1 MSNRI
6 TPPRSKDSFSGS
18 SPRPKMRSD
27 LRNIS
32 DPSVFSAVLFKEKD
46 KIKDKRRSDARD
58 RKMRWKPQARVANSE
73 FVASSHQEPFS
84 NGEIAK
90 VYEWEPQSSWLSGMN
105 MKLGLDAES
114 TATIKEVKDSFHDL
128 AASFGQVKAEIGLNK
143 ETGILVTKM
152 TEGMSDV
159 ATFLLLVAVL
169 WIIKPETQNEKIMA
183 MFMIVGV
190 LSTRNS
196 LKDFFM
202 NSPIGEWLK
211 GSEIPAPQMFGFAP
225 DCDSLATI
233 LVTVMNTFVCVKAGS
248 AIFEPKFFV
257 RTMSE
262 LGKAGST
269 ITNMVRGVNLLVTYV
284 YSSIDAWYSG
294 KTYFTQTGHQFIDVF
309 LQEATEIIDSFE
321 SKTLYNLDS
330 SVDRVK
336 AAIEQGTSIQMKVP
350 GGGQFT
356 GVRACVLN
364 HITELVK
371 IRKALMASN
380 FKYSGIRQEPAV
392 LYLVG
397 PPGSMKSQAMQ
408 HVAHYV
414 NARLMNNAD
423 FELYCEQPSTGLHN
437 RQFEN
442 DFWDGYKQSQN
453 IVIFD
458 DILQA
463 KDIAGS
469 PNNEAM
475 NFIRSVNVFPYEL
488 HMAKIDD
495 KGSTNFRSKFVLANS
510 NMKNIVIDSIH
521 DVGAFLRRLDLV
533 YDVCLKAEYC
543 IDPSAPLW
551 HRKPDKSKFP
561 VWTAEEA
568 GEETSLI
575 GTTRTH
581 PSMCDFH
588 LQKLKHGHFVDA
600 GVVHSFTQVLEN
612 YYQVYLT
619 KEAQFKSYL
628 KTLDE
633 TLYGTRESYQKYL
646 FDLGREPQEDFESTY
661 GTQIDQ
667 DTDEIEMFEPQMDL
681 GRNPNAV
688 VFTTDES
695 GLETGPPNEEE
706 LSTCLVTDAEAIAEP
721 LDEDY
726 LRNLLMLAF
735 RNIHAYRL
743 LVCVMTR
750 VRILKR
756 RLNLNIPDRVLYGM
770 CFNRVE
776 ATVKL
781 FFDIDLARD
790 GGVGW
795 VEDLLDEAHVCQEAI
810 DISVIFVY
818 RLLISGADEPE
829 PEYEDLP
836 QYTPQM
842 LHSSSSRTQSE
853 RTLSRLD
860 LLSHLS
866 PLNVDVMMA
875 IRASD
880 YQMACAMEIVMTR
893 MINEAF
899 MRTGYI
905 ILPDDAANCVI
916 EAADNSELFD
926 LDMLSD
932 NMEVVMEK
940 VFDIY
945 ASAERGTTSQRRN
958 LLIKRCKDD
967 LVALVRNEI
976 PPWVAFIGNVYHN
989 CVLYLGQLTIIPDVL
1004 RQIGYM
1010 WMGRYGIYA
1019 QVSIVATSIPIFT
1032 SVFNLVFKLVM
1043 PLVLGN
1049 EPAKSKKGKET
1060 WLRNPGFKTMKLV
1073 GKLFPH
1079 SDERRSKNP
1088 QRSKVTRLVRPQ
1100 AGDLSPQSVT
1110 SSNPN
1115 LISVMQMMMRKSIF
1129 TLWVPLPVDERTEEK
1144 THQGSGFAVGLK
1156 GRTLLIPYHFGSL
1169 LQTYVDDEIISLQD
1183 VCALKRPLCDE
1194 PYFYFT
1200 VQEFLSGFFQWKEG
1214 EAQDLALLRM
1224 PSHFQPVKDVL
1235 SHFATEK
1242 YIERYKKFEAVLWI
1256 PRAED
1261 NRELHSVVAE
1271 RRSGPIEIGSA
1282 RYEEYTVQQVYEY
1295 AAHTSEGD
1303 CGALLYVNDTSNP
1316 SLVTGMHI
1324 AGSTGRKCG
1333 MAAVL
1338 SREFLEDAL
1347 SLAGE
1352 DYVEEPLE
1360 LKFVP
1365 VENPHPQMGCFGKVV
1380 DSPVPQRIKRS
1391 KLRPSPLKDKAWV
1404 SLKRPSRLMPFVNE
1418 FGEKIDPLVLATH
1431 GYGQPD
1437 IICPDEDIVA
1447 ARDSLYDYLCSRST
1461 KDVERRV
1468 LSFEEAVL
1476 GKGPGSAFTSIPRGT
1491 SAGYPYNCDGGISS
1505 KHRFF
1510 GFGEEFDFSS
1520 QACVDLQKS
1529 VRYVSDCAQRG
1540 VRCVHIFTDSLKD
1553 ERRSF
1558 KKWERGDTR
1567 LFSGC
1572 PIVLL
1577 IVSRQYFGAFQ
1588 EWIVENR
1595 IRNGV
1600 AIGINEYGSEWD
1612 SLGRE
1617 LLRFGNTN
1625 NVGAGDYQG
1634 FDKRHKAKLL
1644 NALLWI
1650 INKWY
1655 NGTPAEEKARK
1666 TLWLELTNS
1675 KHINDGVLFEWSN
1688 ALPSGHPLT
1697 AFVNS
1702 LYNPL
1707 IKRIVFDRIVP
1718 EPFRGKFNF
1727 MVYLIVLGDDNVFS
1741 VDPVL
1746 VEYFRE
1752 ELIAV
1757 EMLKLGQVYTP
1768 EDKDKAEHGL
1778 TLRRLEDVTFL
1789 KRKFRFFRGRWIAPL
1804 DLGTIMDIPNW
1815 TRDGPNIYADT
1826 ESNVQVALEE
1836 LTLHGRDVFEE
1847 LGGRL
1852 IQAVRDTHGLSEPE
1866 CTSFDVL
1873 YQKVIHRDGDRS
1885 EYRSIIPGYGVTGGK
1900 KAEPQIGSERSDDE
1914 QAAVFT
1920 VTSRMAC
1927 WQPQLNPGSRKP
1939 HVRLIQRRVVNR
1951 IATTNTNPALGNDN
1965 RLTVSR
1971 LEAQDGLEDNSSSSV
1986 TRMVSDADVV
1996 VAKPLMERKLD
2007 SSLVE
2012 NATTGNMQSVADFL
2026 SRPLMI
2032 FGGAFATTDIPN
2044 TPIGGFQSPQGP
2056 LGLPIFN
2063 DKIKGAGAFRGDLHV
2078 TINFNANRF
2087 QQGRYMLVWIPT
2099 GGAVGYD
2106 VWDRMHRATLVE
2118 TTQCP
2123 HVEFDLS
2130 CDTSATLV
2138 VPYVTAQG
2146 WAATSSSTNL
2156 TTNLVGMNGW
2166 VRLIP
2171 YSPLVAPTGSST
2183 ANYTVFVHFENV
2195 EFAMAIAPQ
2204 AGGARVKTRVRRRVG
2219 PAASEQKSQNI
2230 GPLESAFSSL
2240 SLVAGKMN
2248 GIPLLSS
2255 VSHTA
2260 GWAADLAAS
2269 VAGAFGWSRPH
2280 NSEHSTMMIPY
2291 NNANR
2296 MTNVDVADNSTKLGY
2311 FDRNEIED
2319 VVGFSGTDIDEMS
2332 LAYVQSIS
2340 AYNSAITWSNTAVY
2354 GTRLVELFCCP
2365 RDYVTTTV
2373 QSGVNITHM
2382 SPVSFVS
2389 SFFSLYRGSLRFTFK
2404 IVKTEFH
2411 SGRLQISF
2419 FPFDTINGA
2428 VPTSPSTYDC
2438 AYLHR
2443 EIIDVRDKSEF
2454 TFVAP
2459 YTSFSQYRSMSSSDR
2474 HYGKLLVDV
2483 LDPLVA
2489 PSSVSSSVSIIIE
2502 VSGAE
2507 DLEFA
2512 QPAAP
2517 AWQVCA
2523 QYVPQAGGNTCLI
2536 VAEDV
2541 GHSNIGNNGAAAK
2554 ACIGE
2559 RVTSFR
2565 QILKRFSL
2573 FNKPASIGYSA
2584 STNMMQVTPF
2594 INNVSSIGSS
2604 LLFTQ
2609 PAQPGDLITSISACY
2624 ALLRGSVRFKFI
2636 DPTTATAAKVFI
2648 SSYAL
2653 DVTQGF
2659 KKSVGWTTANDTA
2672 YWQPNRTQAFFR
2684 TDIGGVPEVEVPFYS
2699 RYHSTA
2705 VADTLATD
2713 KTTIPDLV
2721 YTGLGTGPR
2730 QVFNYYTP
2738 NVPAADPLVYRSAG
2752 EDFSLGLFVSV
2763 PPVVGWTYNMN

>member
-1 MSNRI
+1 MSNRV

-58 RKMRWKPQARVANSE
+58 RKMRWKPQARVATSE
-73 FVASSHQEPFS
+73 FAASPHQEPFS
-84 NGEIAK
+84 NGEEEK

-128 AASFGQVKAEIGLNK
+128 AASFGQIKAEIGLNK
-143 ETGILVTKM
+143 ETGILVTRM

-159 ATFLLLVAVL
+159 ATFLLLIAVL

-211 GSEIPAPQMFGFAP
+211 GSETPTPQMFGFAP

-543 IDPSAPLW
+543 IDPSAPFW

-588 LQKLKHGHFVDA
+588 LQKLQSGHFVDA
-600 GVVHSFTQVLEN
+600 GVVHSFSQVLEN

-646 FDLGREPQEDFESTY
+646 SGLGRESDEFFEA
-661 GTQIDQ
+661 Q
-667 DTDEIEMFEPQMDL
+667 DSDEIEMFEPQMNS
-681 GRNPNAV
+681 GNGQSVR
-688 VFTTDES
+688 FTTTSS
-695 GLETGPPNEEE
+695 GMSVRPPTAHEI
-706 LSTCLVTDAEAIAEP
+706 EACCTSISDHDQAPVAGDFLHE
-721 LDEDY
+721 
-726 LRNLLMLAF
+726 LMLLGLH
-735 RNIHAYRL
+735 NHYAYEILVNVIAKASVLRHRL
-743 LVCVMTR
+743 RFDVDD
-750 VRILKR
+750 RILF
-756 RLNLNIPDRVLYGM
+756 GM

-776 ATVKL
+776 AVIKL
-781 FFDIDLARD
+781 FFNIDLSTNMGA
-790 GGVGW
+790 GW
-795 VEDLLDEAHVCQEAI
+795 IEKELSPEHAEQYVI
-810 DISVIFVY
+810 DTAVVFVY
-818 RLLISGADEPE
+818 RLMIANLPE
-829 PEYEDLP
+829 EELPE
-836 QYTPQM
+836 YTPQM
-842 LHSSSSRTQSE
+842 LHSTESRTNSE
-853 RTLSRLD
+853 RALSRLD
-860 LLSHLS
+860 LLSHLEEDTIDS
-866 PLNVDVMMA
+866 IMA
-875 IRASD
+875 LRADHYES
-880 YQMACAMEIVMTR
+880 ACAIEIVIVK

-899 MRTGYI
+899 VRTGFI
-905 ILPDDAANCVI
+905 ILPNDAARAVLSTVGIVEYNL
-916 EAADNSELFD
+916 DTLSSD
-926 LDMLSD
+926 LDNIMERIFDAYANSAHSTTHERRMVLIARLRQDLSA
-932 NMEVVMEK
+932 
-940 VFDIY
+940 I
-945 ASAERGTTSQRRN
+945 
-958 LLIKRCKDD
+958 
-967 LVALVRNEI
+967 VRNEI
-976 PPWVAFIGNVYHN
+976 PVWVSFVGNIYSN
-989 CVLYLGQLTIIPDVL
+989 CVSYLGQVMS
-1004 RQIGYM
+1004 G
-1010 WMGRYGIYA
+1010 
-1019 QVSIVATSIPIFT
+1019 VSAYRHALLGNSGPFFQRMAIVYSTP
-1032 SVFNLVFKLVM
+1032 VFITAFGVIFKLVM
-1043 PLVLGN
+1043 PLIAGY
-1049 EPAKSKKGKET
+1049 KTKKGKKVTKT
-1060 WLRNPGFKTMKLV
+1060 WNPLKTVSLV
-1073 GKLFPH
+1073 KEKVSSLFPH
-1079 SDERRSKNP
+1079 SDERRTRNP
-1088 QRSKVTRLVRPQ
+1088 QRSKVGRLVRPQ

-1115 LISVMQMMMRKSIF
+1115 LVSVMQMMMRKSIF
-1129 TLWVPLPVDERTEEK
+1129 TLWVPLPFDERTDEK
-1144 THQGSGFAVGLK
+1144 THQGSGFAVGLR

-1169 LQTYVDDEIISLQD
+1169 LQTCVDDEIISRND
-1183 VCALKRPLCDE
+1183 VCALKRPSCDD
-1194 PYFYFT
+1194 PYIYFT
-1200 VQEFLSGFFQWKEG
+1200 VQEFLTGFFHWDAG

-1256 PRAED
+1256 PHAEN

-1271 RRSGPIEIGSA
+1271 RRSGPIEVGSS
-1282 RYEEYTVQQVYEY
+1282 RFEEYTVQQVYEY
-1295 AAHTSEGD
+1295 AAHTSDGD

-1338 SREFLEDAL
+1338 TREYLEDAL
-1347 SLAGE
+1347 QQAGE
-1352 DYVEEPLE
+1352 NYVEENLD
-1360 LKFVP
+1360 LKFMP

-1520 QACVDLQKS
+1520 QACVDLRKS
-1529 VRYVSDCAQRG
+1529 VQYVSDCAQRG

-1650 INKWY
+1650 INRWY

-1746 VEYFRE
+1746 SEYFRE

-1768 EDKDKAEHGL
+1768 EDKDKTAHGQ

-1836 LTLHGRDVFEE
+1836 LSLHGRDVFEE

-1927 WQPQLNPGSRKP
+1927 WQPQLNPGTRKP
-1939 HVRLIQRRVVNR
+1939 HARLIQRRVVNR
-1951 IATTNTNPALGNDN
+1951 IATTTTDTPLNTDN
-1965 RLTVSR
+1965 RLTVTR
-1971 LEAQDGLEDNSSSSV
+1971 TEASEANEDNSSSV
-1986 TRMVSDADVV
+1986 TRMISDADVV
-1996 VAKPLMERKLD
+1996 VGKPLIEARLD
-2007 SSLVE
+2007 SRILDSLRS
-2012 NATTGNMQSVADFL
+2012 GSVQTITDFL
-2026 SRPLMI
+2026 SRPVLYTS
-2032 FGGAFATTDIPN
+2032 GTFATTNIANTQVLGMRIPQDPLSY
-2044 TPIGGFQSPQGP
+2044 PIWA
-2056 LGLPIFN
+2056 
-2063 DKIKGAGAFRGDLHV
+2063 DKIKGSGGFRGDLHV
-2078 TINFNANRF
+2078 KLQLNGNRF
-2087 QQGRYMLVWIPT
+2087 QQGRYMITWCPS
-2099 GGAVGYD
+2099 GGAASFEG
-2106 VWDRMHRATLVE
+2106 WDRMHRATLVE
-2118 TTQCP
+2118 TTQLP
-2123 HVEFDLS
+2123 HVEVDIS
-2130 CDTSATLV
+2130 CDTEATLV
-2138 VPYVTAQG
+2138 IPHVTVQG
-2146 WAATSSSTNL
+2146 WAAL
-2156 TTNLVGMNGW
+2156 TTAGGGTFGGMNGW
-2166 VRLIP
+2166 VRLMT
-2171 YSPLVAPTGSST
+2171 YSPLVSPTGSSVCGWT
-2183 ANYTVFVHFENV
+2183 MFLHWENV
-2195 EFAMAIAPQ
+2195 EFAMPLVPQ
-2204 AGGARVKTRVRRRVG
+2204 ANTRIKSRVRRRVG
-2219 PAASEQKSQNI
+2219 PADAEQKSQGM
-2230 GPLESAFSSL
+2230 GPLEAAFSSI
-2240 SLVAGKMN
+2240 SLVAGKLG

-2255 VSHTA
+2255 VAHPVS
-2260 GWAADLAAS
+2260 WASDLAAS
-2269 VAGAFGWSRPH
+2269 VSGAFGWSRPH
-2280 NSEHSTMMIPY
+2280 NSEHGQIMVPY
-2291 NNANR
+2291 NNAVR
-2296 MTNVDVADNSTKLGY
+2296 MTNVDVADSSTKLGY
-2311 FDRNEIED
+2311 FDRNQLED
-2319 VVGFSGTDIDEMS
+2319 VVGFSGTDMDEMS

-2340 AYNSAITWSNTAVY
+2340 AFTQSISWNLTDAPY
-2354 GTRLVELFCCP
+2354 TRLAELFCCP
-2365 RDYVTTTV
+2365 RDYYTTTV
-2373 QSGVNITHM
+2373 QGGVNITHM
-2382 SPVSFVS
+2382 SPVCFVS
-2389 SFFSLYRGSLRFTFK
+2389 TFFSLYRGSLRFTFK
-2404 IVKTEFH
+2404 LVKTEFH

-2419 FPFDTINGA
+2419 FPTDPIFGTQ
-2428 VPTSPSTYDC
+2428 TSPNVPDC

-2443 EIIDVRDKSEF
+2443 EIIDIRDKTEF
-2454 TFVAP
+2454 TFIAP
-2459 YTSFSQYRSMSSSDR
+2459 WTSFSQYKSMNGTDR
-2474 HYGKLLVDV
+2474 HYGRVLVDV
-2483 LDPLVA
+2483 LDQLVA
-2489 PSSVSSSVSIIIE
+2489 PSSVSPSITMLIE
-2502 VSGAE
+2502 ISGAD

-2512 QPAAP
+2512 QPGVP
-2517 AWQVCA
+2517 TWSTCL

-2536 VAEDV
+2536 VSED
-2541 GHSNIGNNGAAAK
+2541 IGQSERQNTGASAR

-2565 QILKRFSL
+2565 QIVKRFSTFL
-2573 FNKPASIGYSA
+2573 KPGTAGWNATATRLYVLPYGNPVSVSDSA
-2584 STNMMQVTPF
+2584 LAVTSP
-2594 INNVSSIGSS
+2594 
-2604 LLFTQ
+2604 TQ
-2609 PAQPGDLITSISACY
+2609 RGDLITAVSCCY
-2624 ALLRGSVRFKFI
+2624 AVMRGSVRLKFVEATGTTLTKVI
-2636 DPTTATAAKVFI
+2636 IGSYAKSVTGVDLNIAAWNTATTDSF
-2648 SSYAL
+2648 L
-2653 DVTQGF
+2653 
-2659 KKSVGWTTANDTA
+2659 
-2672 YWQPNRTQAFFR
+2672 PNRTQAYFR
-2684 TDIGGVPEVEVPFYS
+2684 TDIGGVPEVEVPFYN
-2699 RYHSTA
+2699 RFHSVAT
-2705 VADTLATD
+2705 ADTLMTD
-2713 KTTIPDLV
+2713 KTTNPV
-2721 YTGLGTGPR
+2721 FAYSGNGTAPR
-2730 QVFNYYTP
+2730 QIITYDP
-2738 NVPAADPLVYRSAG
+2738 MAVPAIDPYVYRAAG

-2763 PPVVGWTYNMN
+2763 PPVIGFNISQN

>member
-1 MSNRI
+1 
-6 TPPRSKDSFSGS
+6 
-18 SPRPKMRSD
+18 MRSD

-58 RKMRWKPQARVANSE
+58 RKMRWKPQARDANSE
-73 FVASSHQEPFS
+73 LVASSHQEPFS
-84 NGEIAK
+84 NGEKAK

-114 TATIKEVKDSFHDL
+114 TTTIKEVKDSLHDL
-128 AASFGQVKAEIGLNK
+128 AASFGQIKAEVGLNK

-159 ATFLLLVAVL
+159 ATFMLLVAVL

-196 LKDFFM
+196 LKEFFM

-211 GSEIPAPQMFGFAP
+211 GSELPSPQMFGFAP

-284 YSSIDAWYSG
+284 YSSIDAWYTG

-364 HITELVK
+364 HVTELVK

-380 FKYSGIRQEPAV
+380 YKYSGIRQEPAV

-414 NARLMNNAD
+414 NARLMNNSD

-463 KDIAGS
+463 KDVAGT

-551 HRKPDKSKFP
+551 HRKPDKTKFP

-588 LQKLKHGHFVDA
+588 LQKLQRGHFVDA
-600 GVVHSFTQVLEN
+600 GVVHDFSQVLEN

-646 FDLGREPQEDFESTY
+646 FGLGREEVPAEEDEV
-661 GTQIDQ
+661 Q
-667 DTDEIEMFEPQMDL
+667 MFEPQMNSS
-681 GRNPNAV
+681 GQTVR
-688 VFTTDES
+688 FTTTSS
-695 GLETGPPNEEE
+695 GMSVRPPTAHEI
-706 LSTCLVTDAEAIAEP
+706 EACCTSISDHDQAPVAGDFLHE
-721 LDEDY
+721 
-726 LRNLLMLAF
+726 LMLLGLH
-735 RNIHAYRL
+735 NHYAYEILVNVIAKASVLRQRL
-743 LVCVMTR
+743 RFDVDD
-750 VRILKR
+750 RILF
-756 RLNLNIPDRVLYGM
+756 GM

-776 ATVKL
+776 AVIKL
-781 FFDIDLARD
+781 FFNIDLSANM
-790 GGVGW
+790 GTGW
-795 VEDLLDEAHVCQEAI
+795 IEKELSPEHAEQYVI
-810 DISVIFVY
+810 DTAVVFVY
-818 RLLISGADEPE
+818 RLMIANLPE
-829 PEYEDLP
+829 EELPE
-836 QYTPQM
+836 YTPQM

-880 YQMACAMEIVMTR
+880 YQMACAMEIVITR

-899 MRTGYI
+899 VRTGYI

-926 LDMLSD
+926 LEMLSE

-940 VFDIY
+940 VFEIY

-958 LLIKRCKDD
+958 LLIKKCKDD
-967 LVALVRNEI
+967 LVALVKNEI
-976 PPWVAFIGNVYHN
+976 PPWVAFVGNIYHN
-989 CVLYLGQLTIIPDVL
+989 CVLYLGQLTIVPDVL
-1004 RQIGYM
+1004 RQLGHM

-1019 QVSIVATSIPIFT
+1019 QATIVATSIPIFT

-1049 EPAKSKKGKET
+1049 EPAKSKKGEET
-1060 WLRNPGFKTMKLV
+1060 WLKNPGFKTMKLF
-1073 GKLFPH
+1073 GNLFPH
-1079 SDERRSKNP
+1079 SDERRTRNP
-1088 QRSKVTRLVRPQ
+1088 QRSKVARLVRPQ
-1100 AGDLSPQSVT
+1100 AGNLSPQSVT

-1115 LISVMQMMMRKSIF
+1115 LISVMQMMMRKSMF
-1129 TLWVPLPVDERTEEK
+1129 TFWVPLPVDERTSEK
-1144 THQGSGFAVGLK
+1144 THQGAGFAVGLR

-1169 LQTYVDDEIISLQD
+1169 LQTYVDDGVISRDD
-1183 VCALKRPLCDE
+1183 VCALKRPMCEE

-1214 EAQDLALLRM
+1214 EAQDLALLKM

-1256 PRAED
+1256 PHAGD

-1271 RRSGPIEIGSA
+1271 RRTGPIEIGSS

-1295 AAHTSEGD
+1295 AAHTSPGD

-1324 AGSTGRKCG
+1324 AGSTGRKSG

-1347 SLAGE
+1347 KLAGE
-1352 DYVEEPLE
+1352 DYIEEPVN
-1360 LKFVP
+1360 LKFEP

-1437 IICPDEDIVA
+1437 IICSDEDVVA

-1461 KDVERRV
+1461 KNVERRV

-1520 QACVDLQKS
+1520 QACAGLQKS
-1529 VRYVSDCAQRG
+1529 VQYVADCAERG

-1558 KKWERGDTR
+1558 KKWEQGDTR
-1567 LFSGC
+1567 LFAGC

-1577 IVSRQYFGAFQ
+1577 IVSREYFGAFQ
-1588 EWIVENR
+1588 EWMVENR
-1595 IRNGV
+1595 IRNGS

-1617 LLRFGNTN
+1617 LLRFGNTR
-1625 NVGAGDYQG
+1625 NVGAGDYKG

-1644 NALLWI
+1644 DALLWI

-1655 NGTPAEEKARK
+1655 NGTPAEEKARR

-1697 AFVNS
+1697 AFINS
-1702 LYNPL
+1702 LYNAL

-1718 EPFRGKFNF
+1718 LPFKGKFNF

-1741 VDPVL
+1741 VDPIIS
-1746 VEYFRE
+1746 EHYRE

-1757 EMLKLGQVYTP
+1757 EMLNLGQIYTP
-1768 EDKDKAEHGL
+1768 EDKDKAEHGQ

-1873 YQKVIHRDGDRS
+1873 YQQVIHRDGNRS
-1885 EYRSIIPGYGVTGGK
+1885 DYRSIIPGYGVTGGK
-1900 KAEPQIGSERSDDE
+1900 KAEPQIGDERLNDE

-1927 WQPQLNPGSRKP
+1927 WQSQLNPGSRKP
-1939 HVRLIQRRVVNR
+1939 HVRLIRRHVVKR
-1951 IATTNTNPALGNDN
+1951 IATTQENPAMSTDN
-1965 RLTVSR
+1965 RVTVTRTEPS
-1971 LEAQDGLEDNSSSSV
+1971 EAREDNSSSV

-1996 VAKPLMERKLD
+1996 IAKPLVERRLD
-2007 SSLVE
+2007 ARILAS
-2012 NATTGNMQSVADFL
+2012 AKTGNVQTISDFL
-2026 SRPLMI
+2026 ARPQMVW
-2032 FGGAFATTDIPN
+2032 GGAFATTDIVN
-2044 TPIGGFQSPQGP
+2044 VPIGGTKVPQGP
-2056 LGLPIFN
+2056 LGIPIWY
-2063 DKIKGAGAFRGDLHV
+2063 DKLKGAGAIRGDLHAKIV
-2078 TINFNANRF
+2078 FNANRF
-2087 QQGRYMLVWIPT
+2087 QQGRYMLVWVPT
-2099 GGAVGYD
+2099 GGAINYD
-2106 VWDRMHRATLVE
+2106 VWDRMHRATLCQ
-2118 TTQCP
+2118 TTQLP

-2130 CDTSATLV
+2130 CDTEAELV
-2138 VPYVTAQG
+2138 IPHVTAQG
-2146 WAATSSSTNL
+2146 WASIASN
-2156 TTNLVGMNGW
+2156 TTDFGNNGW
-2166 VRLIP
+2166 LRLIP
-2171 YSPLVAPTGSST
+2171 YSPLVAPTGSTT

-2195 EFAMAIAPQ
+2195 EFAMAVVPQ
-2204 AGGARVKTRVRRRVG
+2204 ANVRVKTRVRRKVN
-2219 PAASEQKSQNI
+2219 PSEAEQKSQGM
-2230 GPLESAFSSL
+2230 GPLEASFSAVSL
-2240 SLVAGKMN
+2240 AAGKFG

-2255 VSHTA
+2255 IFQPV

-2269 VAGAFGWSRPH
+2269 VSGAFGWSRPH
-2280 NSEHSTMMIPY
+2280 NSEHSTIMVPY
-2291 NNANR
+2291 NASNR

-2311 FDRNEIED
+2311 FDRNALED
-2319 VVGFSGTDIDEMS
+2319 VPGFAGTDIDEMA
-2332 LAYVQSIS
+2332 LAYIQSIS
-2340 AYNSAITWSNTAVY
+2340 AYNQKVSWDASAVY
-2354 GTRLVELFCCP
+2354 GARLFELNCCP
-2365 RDYVTTTV
+2365 RDYTIQTV
-2373 QSGVNITHM
+2373 QSGVTLTHM
-2382 SPVSFVS
+2382 SPVSYVS
-2389 SFFSLYRGSLRFTFK
+2389 SFFALYRGSLRFTFK

-2411 SGRLQISF
+2411 SGRLQVSF
-2419 FPFDTINGA
+2419 FPFDTQ
-2428 VPTSPSTYDC
+2428 VTPSPVSPSTYDC
-2438 AYLHR
+2438 TYLHR
-2443 EIIDVRDKSEF
+2443 EILDIRDKSEF

-2459 YTSFSQYRSMSSSDR
+2459 YTSFSQYRTLGSSDR
-2474 HYGKLLVDV
+2474 HYGRVLVDV
-2483 LDPLVA
+2483 LEPLVA
-2489 PSSVSSSVSIIIE
+2489 PSSVSSSVTILME
-2502 VSGAE
+2502 VSGAD

-2512 QPAAP
+2512 QPSAP
-2517 AWQVCA
+2517 TFQICA

-2536 VAEDV
+2536 VSED
-2541 GHSNIGNNGAAAK
+2541 IGKSDILNDGSASK

-2559 RVTSFR
+2559 KVTSFR
-2565 QILKRFSL
+2565 QLVKRFSL
-2573 FNKPASIGYSA
+2573 WSRPATSGYTT
-2584 STNMMQVTPF
+2584 STNNLQIIPF
-2594 INNVSSIGSS
+2594 LNSVASMGSA
-2604 LLFTQ
+2604 LVYNAPLQ
-2609 PAQPGDLITSISACY
+2609 KGDLITQISCCY
-2624 ALLRGSVRFKFI
+2624 ALVRGSMRFKFV
-2636 DPTTATAAKVFI
+2636 DGTTSTMNKYVV
-2648 SSYAL
+2648 SSYAIDNSMSKTNPTL
-2653 DVTQGF
+2653 WLTGGDLA
-2659 KKSVGWTTANDTA
+2659 GWD
-2672 YWQPNRTQAFFR
+2672 PNRSQSFYR
-2684 TDIGGVPEVEVPFYS
+2684 TDIGGVPDVETPFYN
-2699 RYHSTA
+2699 RFHSAA
-2705 VADTLATD
+2705 VADTMASDKATVPAL
-2713 KTTIPDLV
+2713 I
-2721 YTGLGTGPR
+2721 YAGLGTAPR
-2730 QVFNYYTP
+2730 TLFNCHQFA
-2738 NVPAADPLVYRSAG
+2738 VPAPDPYIYRAAG

-2763 PPVVGWTYNMN
+2763 PPVVGWSLNNY